1 MSLVT
6 IALLP
11 LMGYLLYL
19 RINSISV
26 TFKHHYEEKKTS
38 EIFLLLITILL
49 ILLILFLSEI
59 VMP

>member
-26 TFKHHYEEKKTS
+26 TFKHNYEEKKVS

-49 ILLILFLSEI
+49 IISIFILSEI